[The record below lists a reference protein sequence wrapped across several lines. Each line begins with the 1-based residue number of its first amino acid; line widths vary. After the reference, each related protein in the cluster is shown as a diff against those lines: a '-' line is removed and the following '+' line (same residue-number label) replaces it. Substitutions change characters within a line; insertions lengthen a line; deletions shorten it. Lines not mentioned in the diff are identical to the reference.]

1 MVLSMLKKDVL
12 AYFDPIESKPSAT
25 ARALN
30 ITPGA
35 VSQWDDVLP
44 ELMAR
49 RIHDRTRG
57 KLRFRPEAY
66 GLAPA
71 RSTARSQA

>member
-1 MVLSMLKKDVL
+1 MVRSMLKKDVL
-12 AYFDPIESKPSAT
+12 AYFDPAESKPSAT

-35 VSQWDDVLP
+35 VSQWDELLP

-57 KLRFRPEAY
+57 KLKFRPELY
-66 GLAPA
+66 GLEPVRSVA
-71 RSTARSQA
+71 RHA